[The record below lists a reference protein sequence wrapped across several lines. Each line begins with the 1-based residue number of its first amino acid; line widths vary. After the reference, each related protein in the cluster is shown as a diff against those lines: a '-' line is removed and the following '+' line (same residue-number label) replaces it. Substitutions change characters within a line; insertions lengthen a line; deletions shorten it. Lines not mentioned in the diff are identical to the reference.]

1 MRPARLVFPRPCGP
15 RRPLLRGHAFGL
27 IAAAGLVAACAES
40 GRPPPAGGA
49 HSAPGDAAP
58 ATTVRYLALGDSF
71 TIGTGSPPPRAFPTR
86 LADRWRTQ
94 GCTLEVQNVAVNG
107 YTSDDVVSEELPA
120 LSAFRPTFVTVA
132 IGANDIVQGHTIEAY
147 RVNVRRI
154 LDAASATGA
163 RVVVIPQPDWS
174 RSKVAASFGTR
185 EALAELITRFN
196 VALAEEARAKGALWV
211 DLVPL
216 MQQQA
221 ASGLVASD
229 GLHPSAEAYDAW
241 AAELA
246 RVLPLPC
253 VDAGGG

>member
-1 MRPARLVFPRPCGP
+1 MRPRASLT
-15 RRPLLRGHAFGL
+15 RRS
-27 IAAAGLVAACAES
+27 VVS
-40 GRPPPAGGA
+40 GRASVVLVLVLVPPGCVESHPAPGGA
-49 HSAPGDAAP
+49 TPSPTPASSLPIDAAP
-58 ATTVRYLALGDSF
+58 VAALRYLALGDSF

-94 GCTLEVQNVAVNG
+94 GCSLELKNVAVSG
-107 YTSDDVVSEELPA
+107 YTTDDVISEELPA
-120 LSAFRPTFVTVA
+120 LAAFRPTFVTLA
-132 IGANDIVQGHTIEAY
+132 IGANDIVQGHSIDAY

-174 RSKVAASFGTR
+174 RSPTAASFGTPQLFD
-185 EALAELITRFN
+185 AIVRFN
-196 VALAEEARAKGALWV
+196 AALAEEARAKGAAWV
-211 DLVPL
+211 DLASL

-246 RVLPLPC
+246 RALPLPC
-253 VDAGGG
+253 GSGGG